1 MQWKQS
7 LLFPH
12 YSISEFGDVCRIVPD
27 RLGRLPVNNMVSRLD
42 RGYRKYRLYRDGKS
56 YHVKASQLVLD
67 AFDKPKP
74 FEGAEACHND
84 GDKSNNHYSNLRW
97 DTHKGNHA
105 DTLIHGTRSRG
116 ERHGHAKLTVEQVKE
131 IRTLSAMTKTEIAA
145 RFNVS
150 RGAVRGILTGKNWAH
165 A

>member
-7 LLFPH
+7 PLFPD
-12 YSISEFGDVCRIVPD
+12 YDVSEFGDVRRNKPD
-27 RLGRLPVNNMVSRLD
+27 RLGRFSSGNLKSRVD
-42 RGYRKYRLYRDGKS
+42 RGYRKYRLYRDGKQ

-84 GDKSNNHYSNLRW
+84 GDKSNNHYPNLRW

-105 DTLIHGTRSRG
+105 DTLVHGTRSRG

-131 IRTLSAMTKTEIAA
+131 MRTLSGLTKTEIAS

-150 RGAVRGILTGKNWAH
+150 RGAVRGVLSGKNWSH